1 MKIFNYLLAA
11 LFFFFA
17 YVQYNDVDPGIYHN
31 PSSLDAALWLLFYA
45 LIGIGFILL
54 NYRRLPV
61 WFFLVAVI
69 ACLTEMSLSGPGLWE
84 NLFGVGK
91 SDMLLVHENTG
102 GEVARSVRN
111 ANRFLLGNLCRAGSS
126 GEDVSARYGR
136 DGPQT
141 RAYPRRQ
148 RNHARQYTYRL
159 HVLCR
164 S

>member
-1 MKIFNYLLAA
+1 MERKLSSSQYHSIINSTEMKIFNYLLAA

-84 NLFGVGK
+84 NLFGEEKFTMTQVSMSANDPRVELTREFFGALIALFAVLSQFWQNKRIK
-91 SDMLLVHENTG
+91 S
-102 GEVARSVRN
+102 
-111 ANRFLLGNLCRAGSS
+111 
-126 GEDVSARYGR
+126 
-136 DGPQT
+136 
-141 RAYPRRQ
+141 
-148 RNHARQYTYRL
+148 
-159 HVLCR
+159 
-164 S
+164 